1 MQIYQNLSLH
11 LNVNKSLQK
20 LFLHMNI
27 IKLNATNST
36 NDYLKDLM
44 RKQFVDNFT
53 VIVTKNQE
61 KGRGQRDSE
70 WYSEVGKNLTFSVL
84 IRDLIVRPSELFSLN
99 VAVAISVLE
108 SLNILTRTK
117 SAVKWPNDIMADNK
131 KVAGILIENAIQQ
144 SGEIFSIIGIGLNIN
159 QIEFKGLKSVTSLK
173 LLEKKEFDLDEV
185 LRIVLEKLQQ
195 NIALVRTQKS
205 NLLWDEYLSNLFK
218 KEIPTTF
225 EDSNQ
230 QKFMGI
236 IKGVS
241 LNGQLE
247 VLLEDDSIKN
257 FGVKEIKM
265 LY

>member
-53 VIVTKNQE
+53 VVATKNQE

-70 WYSEVGKNLTFSVL
+70 WFSEAGKNLTFSVL
-84 IRDLIVRPSELFSLN
+84 IRDLIVDPSGLFSLN
-99 VAVAISVLE
+99 VAVANSVFEALQV
-108 SLNILTRTK
+108 LTRKK

-131 KVAGILIENAIQQ
+131 KIAGILIENAIQQ
-144 SGEIFSIIGIGLNIN
+144 NGEIFSIIGIGLNVN
-159 QIEFKGLKSVTSLK
+159 QVDFRGLKSVTSLK
-173 LLEKKEFDLDEV
+173 LLEKIEFDLDEV
-185 LRIVLEKLQQ
+185 LQLTLQKLQQ
-195 NIALVRTQKS
+195 NVAMVRNQKN
-205 NLLWDEYLSNLFK
+205 NLLWDEYLGNLFK

-241 LNGQLE
+241 LNGQLQ
-247 VLLEDDSIKN
+247 VLLEDDSIKSY
-257 FGVKEIKM
+257 GVKEIKM

>member
-53 VIVTKNQE
+53 IVIANNQE
-61 KGRGQRDSE
+61 KGRGQRDAEWFSE
-70 WYSEVGKNLTFSVL
+70 SGKNLTFSIL
-84 IRDLIVRPSELFSLN
+84 IRDLIMSPTELFSLN
-99 VAVAISVLE
+99 IAVALSVFE
-108 SLNILTRTK
+108 ALNLLTRK
-117 SAVKWPNDIMADNK
+117 NIAVKWPNDIMADNRK
-131 KVAGILIENAIQQ
+131 IAGILIENAIQQ
-144 SGEIFSIIGIGLNIN
+144 NGEIYSVIGIGLNVN
-159 QIEFKGLKSVTSLK
+159 QINFNSAKKITSLK
-173 LLEKKEFDLDEV
+173 LIENVDFNLDKV
-185 LRIVLEKLQQ
+185 LNLVVENLKQ
-195 NIALVRTQKS
+195 NISLIRS
-205 NLLWDEYLSNLFK
+205 NEKVLWNKYLENLFK

-225 EDSNQ
+225 EDENQ
-230 QKFMGI
+230 EKFMGI

-241 LNGQLE
+241 SIGQLQ

-257 FGVKEIKM
+257 YGVKEIKM

>member
-53 VIVTKNQE
+53 IVVTNNQE
-61 KGRGQRDSE
+61 KGRGQREAEWFSE
-70 WYSEVGKNLTFSVL
+70 SGKNLTFSVL
-84 IRDLIVRPSELFSLN
+84 VRDLIMSPTELFTLNIAVALSVFETLN
-99 VAVAISVLE
+99 V
-108 SLNILTRTK
+108 LTSKKT
-117 SAVKWPNDIMADNK
+117 AVKWPNDIMADNK
-131 KVAGILIENAIQQ
+131 KIAGILIENAIQQ
-144 SGEIFSIIGIGLNIN
+144 NGEIYSVIGIGLNVN
-159 QIEFKGLKSVTSLK
+159 QINFNIAKNITSLK
-173 LLEKKEFDLDEV
+173 RLENLDFNLEKILN
-185 LRIVLEKLQQ
+185 LILENLKQ
-195 NIALVRTQKS
+195 NFSLVRT
-205 NLLWDEYLSNLFK
+205 NTEVLWEKYLANLFK

-225 EDSNQ
+225 EDENQ

-241 LNGQLE
+241 SIGQLQ

-257 FGVKEIKM
+257 YGLKEIKM

>member
-53 VIVTKNQE
+53 VVVTENQE

-70 WYSEVGKNLTFSVL
+70 WFSEAGKNLTFSVL
-84 IRDLIVRPSELFSLN
+84 IRDLIVNPSELFSLN
-99 VAVAISVLE
+99 VAVANSVFEALQV
-108 SLNILTRTK
+108 LTRKK

-131 KVAGILIENAIQQ
+131 KIAGILIENAIQQ
-144 SGEIFSIIGIGLNIN
+144 NGEIFSIIGIGLNVN
-159 QIEFKGLKSVTSLK
+159 QVDFKDLKSVTSLK
-173 LLEKKEFDLDEV
+173 LLEGQEFDLDEV
-185 LRIVLEKLQQ
+185 LHVTLEKLQQ
-195 NIALVRTQKS
+195 NMALVRTQKN
-205 NLLWDEYLSNLFK
+205 NLLWDEYLDNLFK

-241 LNGQLE
+241 LNGQLQ
-247 VLLEDDSIKN
+247 VLLEDDSIKSY
-257 FGVKEIKM
+257 GVKEIKM

>member
-53 VIVTKNQE
+53 IVIASNQE
-61 KGRGQRDSE
+61 KGRGQREAEWFSE
-70 WYSEVGKNLTFSVL
+70 SGKNLTFSVL
-84 IRDLIVRPSELFSLN
+84 VRDLIVSPAELFTLNIAVALSVFETLN
-99 VAVAISVLE
+99 V
-108 SLNILTRTK
+108 LTRKKT
-117 SAVKWPNDIMADNK
+117 AVKWPNDIMADNK
-131 KVAGILIENAIQQ
+131 KIAGILIENAIQQ
-144 SGEIFSIIGIGLNIN
+144 NGEIYSVIGIGLNVN
-159 QIEFKGLKSVTSLK
+159 QINFNSAKNIISLK
-173 LLEKKEFDLDEV
+173 LLENIDFNLDRVLNLLLENLKQNISLVRSNKEV
-185 LRIVLEKLQQ
+185 LWEK
-195 NIALVRTQKS
+195 
-205 NLLWDEYLSNLFK
+205 YLANLFK

-225 EDSNQ
+225 EDENQ

-241 LNGQLE
+241 PEGQLQ
-247 VLLEDDSIKN
+247 VMLEDESIKKY
-257 FGVKEIKM
+257 GIKEIKM

>member
-53 VIVTKNQE
+53 VVATKNQE

-70 WYSEVGKNLTFSVL
+70 WFSEAGKNLTFSVL
-84 IRDLIVRPSELFSLN
+84 IRDLIVDPSELFSLN
-99 VAVAISVLE
+99 VAVANSVFEALQV
-108 SLNILTRTK
+108 LTRKK

-131 KVAGILIENAIQQ
+131 KIAGILIENAIQQ
-144 SGEIFSIIGIGLNIN
+144 NGEIFSIIGIGLNVN
-159 QIEFKGLKSVTSLK
+159 QVDFRGLRSVTSLK
-173 LLEKKEFDLDEV
+173 LLEKIEFDLDEV
-185 LRIVLEKLQQ
+185 LQLTLQKLQQ
-195 NIALVRTQKS
+195 NVAMVRNQKN
-205 NLLWDEYLSNLFK
+205 NLLWDEYLDNLFK

-241 LNGQLE
+241 LNGQLK
-247 VLLEDDSIKN
+247 VLLEDDSIKSY
-257 FGVKEIKM
+257 GVKEIKM

>member
-53 VIVTKNQE
+53 VVVTKNQE

-70 WYSEVGKNLTFSVL
+70 WFSEAGKNLTFSVL
-84 IRDLIVRPSELFSLN
+84 IRDLIVNPSELFSLN
-99 VAVAISVLE
+99 VAVANSVFEALQV
-108 SLNILTRTK
+108 LTRKK

-144 SGEIFSIIGIGLNIN
+144 NGEIFSIIGIGLNVN
-159 QIEFKGLKSVTSLK
+159 QVDFKSLKSVTSLK
-173 LLEKKEFDLDEV
+173 ILDKKEFDLDEV
-185 LRIVLEKLQQ
+185 LHIILGKLQQ

-205 NLLWDEYLSNLFK
+205 NLLWEQYQTNLFK
-218 KEIPTTF
+218 REIPITF
-225 EDSNQ
+225 EDETQ

-241 LNGQLE
+241 STGQLQ

-257 FGVKEIKM
+257 YGVKEIKM